1 VALEQHAERF
11 GIAVNMLAQQIFV
24 RRCAV
29 LTAGARLPPLVG
41 RLARLRQ
48 GVAA

>member
-1 VALEQHAERF
+1 VALEQQAERF

-24 RRCAV
+24 RRRAV
-29 LTAGARLPPLVG
+29 VGAGAPFSLLVG